1 MEISF
6 CLAVR
11 AKSSSASM
19 DMTHVL
25 TPSGKACA
33 VRAAHS
39 ESLAEGKLMR
49 IQRASP

>member
-25 TPSGKACA
+25 TPSGKAFA

-39 ESLAEGKLMR
+39 ESLAEGKLKC
-49 IQRASP
+49 IQLESP